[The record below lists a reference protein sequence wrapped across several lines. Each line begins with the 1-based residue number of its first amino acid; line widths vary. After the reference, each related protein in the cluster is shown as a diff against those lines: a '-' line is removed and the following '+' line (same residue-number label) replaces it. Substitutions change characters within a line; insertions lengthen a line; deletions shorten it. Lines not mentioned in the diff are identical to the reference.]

1 MSAGGPDPQILLIRK
16 GESCVVFRDYTYS
29 VLIVSASEKLN
40 TALLKLL
47 PINTYWPVE
56 TVCSVSAARRRLSE
70 CSFDIILVNAPLPDD
85 FGTRLAI
92 DIVSSTESGVLQ
104 LVSGDIYEEVCAKAE
119 EHGVLTISKPVTER
133 VLAQSL
139 HMTCAMI
146 ERMKRMAERQKTVDE
161 RIEEIRLINHAKWH
175 LIEHAGMTEPEA
187 HKYIEKIS
195 MDQRLPKR
203 KVAEIILADTDS
215 ETKTAG

>member
-1 MSAGGPDPQILLIRK
+1 M
-16 GESCVVFRDYTYS
+16 VFRDYTYS

-40 TALLKLL
+40 TALQKLL
-47 PINTYWPVE
+47 PVNTYWPVE
-56 TVCSVSAARRRLSE
+56 TVSNISVARRRLSE
-70 CSFDIILVNAPLPDD
+70 HSFDIVIVNAPLPDD

-92 DIVSSTESGVLQ
+92 DIVSTTESGVLL
-104 LVSGDIYEEVCAKAE
+104 LVSGDVYEEVCARVE

-133 VLAQSL
+133 GLAQSL

-161 RIEEIRLINHAKWH
+161 KIEEIRLINRAKWH

-187 HKYIEKIS
+187 HKYIEKVS

-203 KVAEIILADTDS
+203 KVAEMILEDANS

>member
-1 MSAGGPDPQILLIRK
+1 M
-16 GESCVVFRDYTYS
+16 VFRDYTYS

-40 TALLKLL
+40 TALQKLL
-47 PINTYWPVE
+47 PVNTYWPVE
-56 TVCSVSAARRRLSE
+56 TVSNISVARRCLSE
-70 CSFDIILVNAPLPDD
+70 HSFDIVIVNAPLPDD

-92 DIVSSTESGVLQ
+92 DIVSTTESGVLL
-104 LVSGDIYEEVCAKAE
+104 LVSGDVYEEVCARVE

-161 RIEEIRLINHAKWH
+161 RIEEIRLINRAKWH

-187 HKYIEKIS
+187 HKYIEKVS

-203 KVAEIILADTDS
+203 KVAEMILEDANS